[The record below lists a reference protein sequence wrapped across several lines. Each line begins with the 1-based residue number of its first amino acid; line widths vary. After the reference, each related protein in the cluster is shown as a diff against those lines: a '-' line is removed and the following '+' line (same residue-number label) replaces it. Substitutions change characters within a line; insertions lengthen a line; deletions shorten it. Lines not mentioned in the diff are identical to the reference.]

1 MSCSRQGYLFV
12 QAKKNL
18 KLGTAWT
25 KYFCQYQAKTKT
37 LTLIPYNQLA
47 GKITSGDTLR
57 VTGCVCHDDMTEKF
71 RFSVT
76 GEDLSED
83 GLGMVSSCRYSN
95 VPWSDCDPLTWLR
108 TKTVNLVKDKKYRS
122 V

>member
-1 MSCSRQGYLFV
+1 MS
-12 QAKKNL
+12 
-18 KLGTAWT
+18 KLSNTT
-25 KYFCQYQAKTKT
+25 
-37 LTLIPYNQLA
+37 
-47 GKITSGDTLR
+47 
-57 VTGCVCHDDMTEKF
+57 
-71 RFSVT
+71 
-76 GEDLSED
+76 ED